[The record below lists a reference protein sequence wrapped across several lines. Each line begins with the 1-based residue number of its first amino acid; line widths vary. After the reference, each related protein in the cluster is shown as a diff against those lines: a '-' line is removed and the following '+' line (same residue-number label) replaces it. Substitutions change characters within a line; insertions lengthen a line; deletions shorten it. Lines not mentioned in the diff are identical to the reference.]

1 MFSEVL
7 IGIKNVIQTHLRDV
21 QLKFEDQ
28 FQSLDFEI
36 RHRDDM
42 IDQLQQR
49 IQELENGHA
58 SPMNAMYAATSS
70 TGNGSTGSSGDIPFV
85 VRIY

>member
-1 MFSEVL
+1 M
-7 IGIKNVIQTHLRDV
+7 RDV

-28 FQSLDFEI
+28 FQSLDHEI
-36 RHRDDM
+36 RHRDVM

-49 IQELENGHA
+49 IQELENGHV
-58 SPMNAMYAATSS
+58 SPLNVMFATTSS

-85 VRIY
+85 VGTVFFLLEYFRVAF